1 MHIARRNVR
10 GLRLVAGALLI
21 VTAAAGAAQVALA
34 DTTNPTSAHQT
45 QAATSA
51 AAPGGDIQNACKAA
65 LEALVARG
73 VINQAQADA
82 VQRQVVAGSVYPEA
96 LVANG
101 TLSSDQ
107 MHQVGH
113 SLAAVKFA
121 AGGNTGPVPDFP
133 TPVNKTPPPA
143 G

>member
-1 MHIARRNVR
+1 MHITRRNVR
-10 GLRLVAGALLI
+10 GLRLVAGALFI
-21 VTAAAGAAQVALA
+21 ATAAAGAAQVALA
-34 DTTNPTSAHQT
+34 DTTNPTPANQA

-51 AAPGGDIQNACKAA
+51 AAPGGDTQNAYRAA
-65 LEALVARG
+65 LEALVTRG
-73 VINQAQADA
+73 VINQAQAGV
-82 VQRQVVAGSVYPEA
+82 VQQQVLAGSVYPEA

-107 MHQVGH
+107 MHQVGQ

-133 TPVNKTPPPA
+133 TPGNKTPLPA